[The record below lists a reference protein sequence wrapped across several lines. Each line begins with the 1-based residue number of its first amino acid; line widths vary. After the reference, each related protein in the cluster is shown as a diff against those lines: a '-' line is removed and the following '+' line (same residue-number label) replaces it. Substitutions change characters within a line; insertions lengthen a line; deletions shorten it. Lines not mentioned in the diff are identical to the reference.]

1 MNEIWEKYFLAGR
14 FPTDPISIVC
24 WPSETDPS
32 LAPEGHHSLNVGAM
46 GSYHLAEGTWDEM
59 RDVYMDRILGYLDKT
74 LWPGIESQI
83 VYKNLSTPLD
93 FERRLLSP
101 EGAVYALQNDIPST
115 MVFRPSNRSKSI
127 EGLYLTGASTH
138 PGGGVPMV
146 IAGGGIS
153 ADLIMK
159 DLPTL

>member
-1 MNEIWEKYFLAGR
+1 
-14 FPTDPISIVC
+14 
-24 WPSETDPS
+24 
-32 LAPEGHHSLNVGAM
+32 M
-46 GSYHLAEGTWDEM
+46 GPYRLDHGTWDER
-59 RDVYMDRILGYLDKT
+59 RDEFIDLLLGFVEKT
-74 LWPGIESQI
+74 LWPGIRSQI
-83 VYKNLSTPLD
+83 VYKNISTPVD

-146 IAGGGIS
+146 IAGGGIT
-153 ADLIMK
+153 ADLIMEDIK
-159 DLPTL
+159 KL